1 MSEADAPCR
10 FVGTRIISGAAL
22 EKLRSHKIPLAQV
35 EDAAAAVIHMAS
47 DSGINGRST
56 MMFLFKTSLIQWRKV
71 ADNLGRSLA
80 IMPREISAG
89 GYVDLGLD
97 DAEAGGLIAD
107 VQGMVDGLSIRVGT
121 K

>member
-1 MSEADAPCR
+1 M
-10 FVGTRIISGAAL
+10 
-22 EKLRSHKIPLAQV
+22 
-35 EDAAAAVIHMAS
+35 
-47 DSGINGRST
+47 
-56 MMFLFKTSLIQWRKV
+56 KV

>member
-56 MMFLFKTSLIQWRKV
+56 MMFLFKNKPHTMEESR
-71 ADNLGRSLA
+71 
-80 IMPREISAG
+80 
-89 GYVDLGLD
+89 
-97 DAEAGGLIAD
+97 
-107 VQGMVDGLSIRVGT
+107 
-121 K
+121 